1 MNEEYVV
8 SVSDGDH
15 SIDTEL
21 MPLPEA
27 VNTAEMILKAYT
39 GFSVTLMRIR
49 NRPSRSITSRYQADW
64 QGLTNTPRRT
74 VPISTRQPSRSTTTR
89 NG

>member
-49 NRPSRSITSRYQADW
+49 NRPS
-64 QGLTNTPRRT
+64 
-74 VPISTRQPSRSTTTR
+74 
-89 NG
+89 